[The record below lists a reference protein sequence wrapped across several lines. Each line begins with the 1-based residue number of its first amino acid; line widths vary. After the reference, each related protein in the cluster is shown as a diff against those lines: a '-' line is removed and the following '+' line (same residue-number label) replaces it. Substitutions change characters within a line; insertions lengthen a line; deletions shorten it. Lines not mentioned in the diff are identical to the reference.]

1 MTRFLMHQMDY
12 LFFLH
17 GLAFILLGTVCLAL
31 NRKMIRMLPWVLL
44 AYFAL
49 LQGVQGWIELYLL
62 DLLSPAWMT
71 YLRLGILLISG
82 LYLFEFVRCGCAHN
96 GGPKWPFWSVLPFL
110 VGALSGLYWGEPQAL
125 EATIRFALGLPAGV
139 GAAAVLAW
147 RARRAPLSSRWG
159 LVGGA
164 FCLFLFALSSGIMVP
179 LTSFRPV
186 SFLNYQWFLEIVGF
200 PVHLFWVLTALGASV
215 CLWGYHVRST
225 SREQDSRVMSLRRR
239 FGWYVAGA
247 LLVVVALGW
256 AGTERMGFWGE
267 EQDLIYGKSAA
278 AYGQAIFVRAV
289 TTARGVAI
297 SLSRSPEVQSIFAGP
312 EPQVT
317 EISRSAL
324 DRRSVVVPGCI
335 CYVLNREGIV
345 LDATNRS
352 TSDSWVGRSFVVR
365 RYFREAM
372 AGHPSEQLAM
382 GLLTG
387 FPAFFASHPIYDSQ
401 GQVVGVAV
409 IRSLL
414 ENLNLFPEDG
424 PDVLFVDANGIV
436 MDSPH
441 QRYNSRAL
449 WPLTVDQQKAAVESG
464 QHNAIDFTP
473 VLEEEV
479 TDRAVCVWDGRLMV
493 VLRHFLPLQGN
504 SLLVLCK
511 LSHQPL
517 FRLITISMTLLSSLG
532 ILVFAF
538 GRKKDIE
545 LLWTIEDSQRRY
557 RGLVEGSQNLIFLF
571 DATGHCLAANTVGL
585 LFLALPEEEVLSRNF
600 IDLLWPDSVRPE
612 AQKAMDRVLRGELT
626 RFEAL
631 AVPFGKK
638 QVDLIV
644 ALSPIFDFQDAVER
658 FVCIATDVTELKPT
672 ERALRTSEERFR
684 DIALNMG
691 DWVFELDENQVYTY
705 CSPRIWDIL
714 GFTPEELIGKPIFS
728 TQKLEHAQK
737 LREKLEAVWANH
749 SGMFDVVEDIVHK
762 DGSIRILVFNL
773 LPHFDETGRF
783 RGIRGVVRDVTRF
796 RKAQEERFEL
806 ERRLLQSQK
815 LDSLN
820 VMAGSIAHNF
830 NNLMQ
835 VVMGNH
841 DLALRQLP
849 ENTKIRVF
857 LKEADKAAQRASELS
872 TLMLTYVG
880 QSGGVSIPIELN
892 ALARGMD
899 AVIVGLLS
907 PHIQFEMRLGQH
919 LPQILGDP
927 AHLQQIILNL
937 IANSIE
943 AIGEEPGTIT
953 LVTGQMEC
961 DKAYLWKAYLGENLL
976 AGSYVFLEIGDTGS
990 GMDAE
995 TAARVFDPF
1004 FTTRFT
1010 GRGLGLPAVVGIMRT
1025 HGGALVL
1032 DTAPGQG
1039 TRMRALFPAVTA
1051 SSVPS
1056 SVSTIEEFSP
1066 AVSTQ
1071 ASANSRPRVP
1081 AKDFTILV
1089 VDDDPGVL
1097 EVAGEVIRSVL
1108 GYQVMM
1114 AESGRR
1120 ALKILQEKGET
1131 VSCVLLDLT
1140 MPDLG
1145 GTDVL
1150 KEIREFLPDLPV
1162 IMVSGYMEEEV
1173 AEALT
1178 GLEIQG
1184 FLQKPFSM
1192 SRLVKTLEKIREQR

>member
-1 MTRFLMHQMDY
+1 MHQMDY
-12 LFFLH
+12 IFFLH
-17 GLAFILLGTVCLAL
+17 GLAFVLLGTVCLAL
-31 NRKMIRMLPWVLL
+31 SRKMVRMLPWTFL
-44 AYFAL
+44 AHFAL

-62 DLLSPAWMT
+62 DLFSPAWMT
-71 YLRLGILLISG
+71 YLRLEILLISG
-82 LYLFEFVRCGCAHN
+82 LFLFEFVRRGCVHN
-96 GGPKWPFWSVLPFL
+96 GGPKWPSWSIFPFL
-110 VGALSGLYWGEPQAL
+110 VGGLSGLYWEVPQAL
-125 EATIRFALGLPAGV
+125 EATLRFALILPACV

-147 RARRAPLSSRWG
+147 RARRAPPASRWG

-164 FCLFLFALSSGIMVP
+164 FCLFLYGLSSGLVVP
-179 LTSFRPV
+179 LASFRPV
-186 SFLNYQWFLEIVGF
+186 SVLNYQRFLETSGI
-200 PVHLFWVLTALGASV
+200 PVHLFWVFTAVGVAV

-225 SREQDSRVMSLRRR
+225 SREQDSRVQSLRRR
-239 FGWYVAGA
+239 FGWYVVAA
-247 LLVVVALGW
+247 LLVVVTLGW
-256 AGTERMGFWGE
+256 CATERMGFWGQN
-267 EQDLIYGKSAA
+267 QDLVYGKSAA

-289 TTARGVAI
+289 ITVRGVGV
-297 SLSRSPEVQSIFAGP
+297 SLSRSPEVLSMFAGP
-312 EPQVT
+312 EPRVT
-317 EISRSAL
+317 EVSKSAL
-324 DRRSVVVPGCI
+324 DRRSVVVPGST
-335 CYVLNREGIV
+335 CYVLNREGLV

-352 TSDSWVGRSFVVR
+352 TSDSWVGQSFAVR
-365 RYFREAM
+365 HYFREAM
-372 AGHPSEQLAM
+372 EGRPSEQVAI
-382 GLLTG
+382 GLRTG
-387 FPAFFASHPIYDSQ
+387 SPTLYASHPIRDSQ

-409 IRSLL
+409 ISSLL
-414 ENLNLFPEDG
+414 ENLNLFPENG

-436 MDSPH
+436 IDSPH

-449 WPLTVDQQKAAVESG
+449 WPLTQDQQKTAIASG

-473 VLEEEV
+473 VLDEEV

-493 VLRHFLPLQGN
+493 ALRHSLPLQGN

-532 ILVFAF
+532 ILAFAY
-538 GRKKDIE
+538 GRKRDTE

-557 RGLVEGSQNLIFLF
+557 RGLVDGSQNLIFLF
-571 DATGHCLAANTVGL
+571 DTTGHCLAANTVGL
-585 LFLALPEEEVLSRNF
+585 LFLALPEEQVISRHF
-600 IDLLWPDSVRPE
+600 LDLLWPESVRPD
-612 AQKAMDRVLRGELT
+612 ARKAMDRVLRGELI

-631 AVPFGKK
+631 RVPFGKK

-644 ALSPIFDFQDAVER
+644 ALSPIFDFQNAVER
-658 FVCIATDVTELKPT
+658 FVCIATDVTELKRT
-672 ERALRTSEERFR
+672 ERALRASEERFR

-714 GFTPEELIGKPIFS
+714 GFTPEEVIGKLAFS
-728 TQKLEHAQK
+728 TQKLEYARK
-737 LREKLEAVWANH
+737 LREKLESVWANH
-749 SGMFDVVEDIVHK
+749 SGMFNVVEDIVHS

-773 LPHFDETGRF
+773 LPHFDETGQF
-783 RGIRGVVRDVTRF
+783 RGIRGVVRDITRF
-796 RKAQEERFEL
+796 RKAQEERLEL

-841 DLALRQLP
+841 DLALRQLS
-849 ENTKIRVF
+849 ENPKVSAF

-880 QSGGVSIPIELN
+880 QSGGVSIPVELN
-892 ALARGMD
+892 ALARGME
-899 AVIVGLLS
+899 AVIVGLLP
-907 PHIQFEMRLGQH
+907 PHIQFEMQLGPE
-919 LPQILGDP
+919 LSPILGDP
-927 AHLQQIILNL
+927 SHLQQVILNL
-937 IANSIE
+937 VTNSIE
-943 AIGEEPGTIT
+943 AMGGEAGTVS
-953 LVTGQMEC
+953 LVTGRMAC
-961 DKAYLWKAYLGENLL
+961 DKAYLWKAYLGENLSP
-976 AGSYVFLEIGDTGS
+976 GSFGFLEIGDTGP

-995 TAARVFDPF
+995 TAARAFDPF
-1004 FTTRFT
+1004 FTTRFM

-1025 HGGALVL
+1025 HGGALAL
-1032 DTAPGQG
+1032 ETAPGQG
-1039 TRMRALFPAVTA
+1039 TRMRLLFPLAA
-1051 SSVPS
+1051 APVPVIDKVPEAES
-1056 SVSTIEEFSP
+1056 PLPVSSP
-1066 AVSTQ
+1066 AESQ
-1071 ASANSRPRVP
+1071 VP
-1081 AKDFTILV
+1081 AGVRDGVFTVLV

-1108 GYQVMM
+1108 GYEVLM

-1120 ALKILQEKGET
+1120 ALEILQEKREA
-1131 VSCVLLDLT
+1131 VSCILLDMT

-1150 KEIREFLPDLPV
+1150 KKLREFLPDLPV
-1162 IMVSGYMEEEV
+1162 LMVSGYMEEEV
-1173 AEALT
+1173 TEALD

-1192 SRLVKTLEKIREQR
+1192 SRLAKALEKIREQRLG